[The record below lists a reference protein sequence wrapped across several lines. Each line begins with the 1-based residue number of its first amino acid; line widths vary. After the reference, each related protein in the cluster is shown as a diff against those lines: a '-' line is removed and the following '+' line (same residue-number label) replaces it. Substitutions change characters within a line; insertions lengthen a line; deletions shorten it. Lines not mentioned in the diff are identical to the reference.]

1 MYDLIIIGGG
11 PAGVTAAIY
20 AARYKLNFLLISDS
34 IGGWLNQ
41 IHKME
46 NYPGYVSI
54 SGFELIQKFN
64 EQLKYLEVEIV
75 SEKAVEISQLKDKN
89 FEVKTHS
96 NQTFSSKTVIVA
108 AGSHKRELGVSGE
121 KEFLGK
127 GVSYCAIC
135 DGMFFKNKKVAVVGG
150 ANSAVSAA
158 LMLSDIAKEVY
169 IIYRKEKLR
178 AHQTLVEKAEQA
190 DNIEIL
196 CCRNIIK
203 INGESKVKSIELD
216 TAYQDN
222 KLIEMDGIFI
232 EIGSVPTVDFLE
244 KMGVELDEKG
254 QINVDVAGKTNIAG
268 VFGAGDV
275 SNGQGNL
282 KQVITAAASGALA
295 ATGVNDYLKNL

>member
-34 IGGWLNQ
+34 VGGWLNQ

-54 SGFELIQKFN
+54 SGFDLIQKFN
-64 EQLKYLEVEIV
+64 EQLKYLEVEII
-75 SEKAVEISQLKDKN
+75 SEKAVEISRLENKN
-89 FEVKTHS
+89 FEVKTHA
-96 NQTFSSKTVIVA
+96 NQSFQSKTVIVA

-135 DGMFFKNKKVAVVGG
+135 DGAFFKNKKVAVVGG

-158 LMLSDIAKEVY
+158 LMLSDIASEVY

-178 AHQTLVEKAEQA
+178 AHKALVDKAEEA
-190 DNIEIL
+190 DNIKIL
-196 CCRNIIK
+196 CCRNITK
-203 INGESKVKSIELD
+203 INGGSKVESIELD
-216 TAYQDN
+216 ETYQDKN
-222 KLIEMDGIFI
+222 LLEVDGVFI
-232 EIGSVPTVDFLE
+232 EIGHIPTVDFLE
-244 KMGVELDEKG
+244 KMGVELDEQG
-254 QINVDVAGKTNIAG
+254 QINVDVHGKTNIEG
-268 VFGAGDV
+268 IFGAGDV

-295 ATGVNDYLKNL
+295 ATGVNEYLKNL